1 MRFFGNSWP
10 VLGEFELLVL
20 LALLRLG
27 NGAFGAAI
35 HREIV
40 ARTDRELP
48 ASAVYVTLDRLEAKR
63 MVVSYVGHPTS
74 QRGGRRRKHYLLD
87 TAGQRAVVRAVRTFA
102 AMTTGIQSEIDA
114 LANQMLPASA
124 RPAPTTRSRW

>member
-10 VLGEFELLVL
+10 VVGEFELLVL

-40 ARTDRELP
+40 SRTDRELP
-48 ASAVYVTLDRLEAKR
+48 ASAVYVTLERLEAKR
-63 MVVSYVGHPTS
+63 MVVSYIGNPTS
-74 QRGGRRRKHYLLD
+74 QRGSCVSSKAS
-87 TAGQRAVVRAVRTFA
+87 TVNPSA
-102 AMTTGIQSEIDA
+102 AMTYIAHE
-114 LANQMLPASA
+114 
-124 RPAPTTRSRW
+124 